1 VLADLD
7 RRGVDEL
14 LCLGDLV
21 GYGADPG
28 PCLETVAVRARSVVA
43 GNHDHAAAGLVDLA
57 WFNPHARQAVAWT
70 AGRLAADH
78 TRYLATLP
86 LVVETAG
93 ATLVHASPADPGRW
107 SYLVTP
113 DEGRAV
119 LDAFPTPLCF
129 IGHSH
134 LPAVWLR
141 RADGTVEYRRGPDR
155 IRLGAGDRALVSV
168 GSVGQPRD
176 GDPSAA
182 YAVWD
187 VDAGAVEMRRVAYD
201 VQEARQR
208 IHAAGL
214 PRLLG
219 DRLLHGR

>member
-1 VLADLD
+1 MSRV
-7 RRGVDEL
+7 RV
-14 LCLGDLV
+14 LV
-21 GYGADPG
+21 GTRKGAFILTADG
-28 PCLETVAVRARSVVA
+28 KRARWDVS
-43 GNHDHAAAGLVDLA
+43 G
-57 WFNPHARQAVAWT
+57 PHFGGWEIYHLK
-70 AGRLAADH
+70 G
-78 TRYLATLP
+78 
-86 LVVETAG
+86 
-93 ATLVHASPADPGRW
+93 SPAEPDRW
-107 SYLVTP
+107 PYVVSAA
-113 DEGRAV
+113 EGRAA
-119 LDAFPTPLCF
+119 LDVFRTPFCL

-134 LPAVWLR
+134 LPAVWLLR
-141 RADGTVEYRRGPDR
+141 TDGTVEHRRGPDR
-155 IRLGAGDRALVSV
+155 IGVERGERALVSV

-187 VDAGAVEMRRVAYD
+187 VDAGTVEWCRVAYD